1 MQKRHLPTAF
11 RKPGQSLAN
20 LSFALSRSD
29 LDNLAEIRTAF
40 GRNHGVIASTSIL
53 LGLALKALLDEVRAG
68 KVRWSDDLRS
78 TVREA
83 QR

>member
-11 RKPGQSLAN
+11 RKPGQGLSN
-20 LSFALSRSD
+20 LSFALSRAD
-29 LDNLAEIRTAF
+29 LDNLAEVRTAF
-40 GRNHGVIASTSIL
+40 EHAHGVIASTSIL
-53 LGLALKALLDEVRAG
+53 LGLALTAIRDEVRAG

-78 TVREA
+78 TVLEA